1 MLIMYSLIKYC
12 IDVFVSTLVFILTF
26 LVTFVALC
34 QIPDR
39 YWLILLE
46 RIGWIPAPKLLDDW
60 CENGYGGY
68 TSKAGYRLNG
78 EF

>member
-1 MLIMYSLIKYC
+1 MYPLIKYC

-39 YWLILLE
+39 YWLIILE
-46 RIGWIPAPKLLDDW
+46 RIGWIPAPKLFGDNDW
-60 CENGYGGY
+60 YENGY